1 MRCPATSP
9 RVLVSLLLAGTLA
22 VLSAF
27 LPASRASCCIGDP
40 SAVDLDPDVEPLRV
54 IRDDARDELV
64 LTWES
69 RSTGYR
75 VWLGRSRLEF
85 GRTDQ

>member
-1 MRCPATSP
+1 MSCPAAFP
-9 RVLVSLLLAGTLA
+9 RVRGSWLLAGTLV

-27 LPASRASCCIGDP
+27 LPTSRAGCCLGDP

-54 IRDDARDELV
+54 IRDDASDELV

-69 RSTGYR
+69 GSTGYR
-75 VWLGRSRLEF
+75 VWL
-85 GRTDQ
+85 